1 MSEQKIGWRKIDEAA
16 VKEFHETTKRWT
28 GRCRHCGEELTGTLS
43 ELRAHVC
50 AIPHK

>member
-1 MSEQKIGWRKIDEAA
+1 MKEEKNWRKIDEEA

-28 GRCRHCGEELTGTLS
+28 GRCRHCGAELSGTLS

-50 AIPHK
+50 AITHK